1 MSYCNRNWQ
10 GIRARDVAV
19 QITRVLWSPTIY
31 WRFKD
36 YSDINKANC
45 HLANVVIMIFDIPAE
60 RGHGYSVEAWINK
73 LA

>member
-1 MSYCNRNWQ
+1 MSYCNKNWQ
-10 GIRARDVAV
+10 GICGRHGAV
-19 QITRVLWSPTIY
+19 QITRVLWSPTICL
-31 WRFKD
+31 RFKD

-45 HLANVVIMIFDIPAE
+45 HLLNVVIKIFDIPAE